1 MRVFVGQVVDCLP
14 NKHWK
19 WDKVAHLFVPP
30 DTPLEMLHLFAKT
43 IGLKRSWFQ
52 NRAGK
57 MPHYD
62 LTPGKRVEAIIKG
75 ADEATK
81 GEEVD
86 AFRKWKRKRRE

>member
-1 MRVFVGQVVDCLP
+1 MRIFVGQVVDCLP

-19 WDKVAHLFVPP
+19 LNKVAHLFVPP

-62 LTPGKRVEAIIKG
+62 LTPGKRVEA
-75 ADEATK
+75 TK
-81 GEEVD
+81 REEVD